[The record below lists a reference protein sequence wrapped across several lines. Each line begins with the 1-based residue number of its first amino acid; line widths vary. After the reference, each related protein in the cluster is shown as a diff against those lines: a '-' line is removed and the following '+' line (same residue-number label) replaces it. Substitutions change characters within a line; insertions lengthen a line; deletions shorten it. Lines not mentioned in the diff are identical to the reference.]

1 MWSDGAWTDRRR
13 WYESE
18 DQYVRRQ
25 RALGEQRAE
34 EADARLRRSIRQV
47 TEQKDAL
54 ARQLAD
60 LGAAFD
66 AFVEL
71 TAVREELAAHV
82 AGHAARER
90 ARTMLAGLLSSA
102 GPDGPR
108 SAPQITQTTQA
119 AQTTSTSQAT
129 QTADTAPV
137 DAHADLGYWLPPA
150 AAGLEAVVRGDLRAA
165 EAALASAVGCDEQRT
180 ALFLALA
187 LPQLAVPEAA
197 VPWLARALGPA
208 PASAG
213 TQVAAAVRE
222 VWRLA
227 GRGGYGEPGRSA
239 VADWLAGLDGAE
251 AASRLNELIGRRQGS
266 DSGDDAEARFGRARA
281 AAAALTGLGRAF
293 SAEPP
298 ATTARRTSYDEPR
311 DLVETTLAPSLTL
324 LDALIAEGSPA
335 EAEMILRARQL
346 SDEVR
351 RYRAHENVE
360 PTLRWDA
367 PVETPLALLMAD
379 LQETSAVDAGLR
391 ELAQRT
397 LCRTAASLAD
407 QLLAE
412 ASAELPTAL
421 TLQLD
426 GQRLELLVNEPLDPQ
441 MRSLDEAVD
450 RRYAPEPG
458 RAGRKQAAE
467 AVERAA
473 ARKARNR
480 SQAQAALERHAHL
493 REQLPELRQTAQ
505 QQHTD
510 LLARLGRL

>member
-82 AGHAARER
+82 AGPAARER

-102 GPDGPR
+102 GPGGPR
-108 SAPQITQTTQA
+108 STQTTQA
-119 AQTTSTSQAT
+119 AQATSTSQAT
-129 QTADTAPV
+129 QTPYTSPV
-137 DAHADLGYWLPPA
+137 DAHTDLGYWLPPA
-150 AAGLEAVVRGDLRAA
+150 ASGLEAVVRGDLRAA

-187 LPQLAVPEAA
+187 LPQLAAPEAA

-208 PASAG
+208 PALSG

-227 GRGGYGEPGRSA
+227 GRGGYGEPGRAA

-266 DSGDDAEARFGRARA
+266 NSGDDAEARFGRARA
-281 AAAALTGLGRAF
+281 AVAALTGLGRAF
-293 SAEPP
+293 SVEPP
-298 ATTARRTSYDEPR
+298 AATARRTPYDEPR
-311 DLVETTLAPSLTL
+311 DLAETTLAPSLTL
-324 LDALIAEGSPA
+324 LEALIAEGSPA
-335 EAEMILRARQL
+335 EAEMVLRAQQL

-351 RYRAHENVE
+351 RYRTHEHVE

-367 PVETPLALLMAD
+367 PVETPLGLLMAD

-397 LCRTAASLAD
+397 LRRTAASLAD

-467 AVERAA
+467 AAERAA

-493 REQLPELRQTAQ
+493 REQLPELRQSAQ

-510 LLARLGRL
+510 LHARLGRL